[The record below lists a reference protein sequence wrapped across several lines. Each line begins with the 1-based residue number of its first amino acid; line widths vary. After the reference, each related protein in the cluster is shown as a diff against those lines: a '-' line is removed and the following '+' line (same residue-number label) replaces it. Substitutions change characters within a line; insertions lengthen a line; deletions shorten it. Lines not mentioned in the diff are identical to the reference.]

1 MRHCAPA
8 ARAMPPGMPLPVL
21 TALLPG
27 GLKALGLLITAPVLG
42 YSRCPRARPGL
53 DVHVLGTL
61 ALGRI
66 RIIIYTNAAGFELH
80 LNSIIYVFTY
90 HRLIIYAI
98 FIIIYLS
105 SFNHLARCGPPARPA
120 ISPYS
125 RLAQRLAQRTR
136 GPRLCPKGAAR
147 GTNGNLRDTIRT
159 RGDRCRRPWSAYPRT

>member
-66 RIIIYTNAAGFELH
+66 RIIIYTNAAGVELH
-80 LNSIIYVFTY
+80 LNSIIYVFY
-90 HRLIIYAI
+90 FRIVY
-98 FIIIYLS
+98 
-105 SFNHLARCGPPARPA
+105 
-120 ISPYS
+120 
-125 RLAQRLAQRTR
+125 
-136 GPRLCPKGAAR
+136 
-147 GTNGNLRDTIRT
+147 
-159 RGDRCRRPWSAYPRT
+159 